1 MNEIFVDM
9 SGREN
14 ISETGYGGHLL
25 PKADHDTHRK
35 EEQYCQRS
43 SSIFVRKVR
52 TGIDCI
58 GWLAELDADPKHMSR
73 TEDEL
78 DICDSA
84 YLIFPGKNLT
94 E

>member
-14 ISETGYGGHLL
+14 IG
-25 PKADHDTHRK
+25 R
-35 EEQYCQRS
+35 
-43 SSIFVRKVR
+43 
-52 TGIDCI
+52 
-58 GWLAELDADPKHMSR
+58 LAELDADPKHMSR
-73 TEDEL
+73 TKDEL

-94 E
+94 KSFDVGDKLWKERADRISGRDNWSNTCGRDVQGQW